1 MFNTNMS
8 ELSEAGELTVMLGAL
23 QLGDSFFPSGRFSLS
38 HGLETFAQS
47 GLVRSAGDLELVM
60 ADYLTQVVARSEAVA
75 VATANRAASAGDL
88 VTIIEVDQLLF
99 AMKLPAEASASST
112 RTGRQLL
119 STLRQLVTEPAFCEY
134 GRCIEERASPG
145 NHAVVFGVAAAAW
158 GLSPVEAAL
167 VELYAYATNLLGAGL
182 RTVRMDHVQ
191 SQAILDRLKP
201 TMIASAEM
209 AARLDYH
216 DMSAF
221 APMIEMMQ
229 LRHER
234 SHIRLFA
241 S

>member
-1 MFNTNMS
+1 MFEVPKGGN
-8 ELSEAGELTVMLGAL
+8 LTVMLGAL

-47 GLVRSAGDLELVM
+47 GLLRSADDLELLMV
-60 ADYLTQVVARSEAVA
+60 DYLTEVVGRSEAVG
-75 VATANRAASAGDL
+75 VAAANRAASGGDL
-88 VTIIEVDQLLF
+88 ATIIEVDQVLF
-99 AMKLPAEASASST
+99 AMKLPAEASAAST
-112 RTGRQLL
+112 RTGRQLF
-119 STLRQLVTEPAFCEY
+119 STVRQLLTASIFHQY
-134 GRCIEERASPG
+134 GRCIDEHTSPG
-145 NHAVVFGVAAAAW
+145 NHAVVFGVATAAW

-191 SQAILDRLKP
+191 SQAVLDRLKP
-201 TMIASAEM
+201 TVVAAAETAS
-209 AARLDYH
+209 RLDYH
-216 DMSAF
+216 EMSAF

-234 SHIRLFA
+234 SHVRLFA